1 MMNTTTNFIN
11 CVVCCCKHIY
21 TPHQNFGYQYQ
32 TNIHSSS
39 FFWLIFTNT
48 STQFISIVISHCKHI
63 YTTLY
68 SSFFFITNTSIH
80 LLSIVLNNIKHI
92 QGAIFFCYF
101 FTNFR
106 SFFWKYHDN
115 TSQIMLLDFVFD
127 KLLLKKTWKRYKKAG
142 LLAEISTITIGHAEK
157 NGWCLLLKNKSP
169 TSCSRFFILLYC
181 CNRLDNL
188 RCGHFQAECHFDN
201 VYIQS

>member
-1 MMNTTTNFIN
+1 MNTTTNFIN

-127 KLLLKKTWKRYKKAG
+127 KLLLKKNLKTLQKSRPSGRDFHHYDRPCWKEWLVAI
-142 LLAEISTITIGHAEK
+142 AEEQIS
-157 NGWCLLLKNKSP
+157 N
-169 TSCSRFFILLYC
+169 ILLQIF
-181 CNRLDNL
+181 
-188 RCGHFQAECHFDN
+188 HFAVLLQ
-201 VYIQS
+201 